1 MKIAVLRNLTLA
13 TAIALPLIAIGSQ
26 RANAQEYYGAIAR
39 SPSTWAHGYS
49 YDYANRYAAE
59 TRALRECESQS
70 GTGDCEVMVWFR
82 NACGA
87 LAEGSYG
94 AAGSGWGS
102 TRSIAEDYAMQ
113 SCYGVGGNACRITR
127 WVCTTR

>member
-1 MKIAVLRNLTLA
+1 MGLTILRTLTAA
-13 TAIALPLIAIGSQ
+13 TAIALPLIAISSQ
-26 RANAQEYYGAIAR
+26 RANAQDYYGAIAR

-49 YDYANRYAAE
+49 YDYANQRAAE

-87 LAEGSYG
+87 LAEASNG

-102 TRSIAEDYAMQ
+102 EREIAEDYAMQ
-113 SCYGVGGNACRITR
+113 SCYDVGDRTCRITR